1 MSEHTAKTTWRRGE
15 TPFTYD
21 TYIRDH
27 DVALRS
33 GLSIGMSAA
42 AAFRGTDARPN
53 PEDLYVAALSSCHM
67 LTFLAIAARAGL
79 TVDGYDDEA
88 SGWLEK
94 GADRTL
100 WMTRAVLRPRVTF
113 AAGTDVSP
121 ERLAKLHHDSH
132 EECFIARSVKTE
144 VTVEPKTG
152 VPLEPLP

>member
-33 GLSIGMSAA
+33 GLALPMSAA
-42 AAFRGTDARPN
+42 SAFRGSDARPN

-79 TVDGYDDEA
+79 TVDAYDDDA
-88 SGWLEK
+88 TGWLEK
-94 GADRTL
+94 GADRKL
-100 WMTRAVLRPRVTF
+100 WMTRVVLRPRVTF
-113 AAGTDVSP
+113 APGVHVSP
-121 ERLAKLHHDSH
+121 ERLAKLHDDSH

-144 VTVEPKTG
+144 VTVEAR
-152 VPLEPLP
+152 